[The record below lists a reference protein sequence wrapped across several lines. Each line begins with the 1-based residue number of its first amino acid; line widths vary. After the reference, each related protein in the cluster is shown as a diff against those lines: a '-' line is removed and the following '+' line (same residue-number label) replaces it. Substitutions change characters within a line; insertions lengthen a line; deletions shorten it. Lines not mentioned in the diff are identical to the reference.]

1 MSPLRDALADY
12 LAMRRALGY
21 KLERDGKLLAQFL
34 DYLDDRGESQIS
46 TDLAVAWATLPAG
59 GGGWHSSRL
68 QVARGFARYLHALDP
83 TVEVPPAGLLP
94 ERPRR
99 ATPFL
104 YSDEQIAALLAACDT
119 LGTPHRAATYRTL
132 FGLLAVTGMRVGEA
146 IGLDRPDFHD
156 GHGVLIVRHGKH
168 GKSRGLPLNP
178 SVVDAVGCYLH
189 RSDRPCRASGE
200 PALLV
205 SGAGTR
211 LLITNVQST
220 FRMLRDRAAI
230 KPRSRSCQPRIHDL
244 RHTFAVRTILDGY
257 RQNADIGPRLAL
269 LSTYLGHVD
278 PAKTYWYLEAA
289 PELMQ
294 HAGER
299 LERYLGAGS

>member
-1 MSPLRDALADY
+1 MSPLHDALADY

-21 KLERDGKLLAQFL
+21 KLERAEKLLAQFL
-34 DYLDDRGESQIS
+34 DYLEQHGEPQI
-46 TDLAVAWATLPAG
+46 TTRVALAWATLPPG
-59 GGGWHSSRL
+59 GGGWHCSRL
-68 QVARGFARYLHALDP
+68 SVARGFARYLHAIDA
-83 TVEVPPAGLLP
+83 TVEVPAADLLP

-104 YSDEQIAALLAACDT
+104 YSDEEIAALLAACET
-119 LGTPHRAATYRTL
+119 LRTPHRAATYRIL

-146 IGLDRPDFHD
+146 IGLDRADFHD
-156 GHGVLIVRHGKH
+156 GHGALIVRGAKN
-168 GKSRGLPLNP
+168 GKSRELALHP
-178 SVVDAVGCYLH
+178 SAVDAIGRYL
-189 RSDRPCRASGE
+189 RRGDRPTLASGE

-220 FRMLRDRAAI
+220 FRILRDRAGI
-230 KPRSRSCQPRIHDL
+230 RPRSRSCRPTIHNL
-244 RHTFAVRTILDGY
+244 RHTFAVRTILDAY
-257 RQNADIGPRLAL
+257 RENADIGPRLAL

-299 LERYLGAGS
+299 LERHLGAGS